1 MSRWNRSCYEAYFA
15 GKETEAQNGE
25 SNLCKKIKP
34 ESHRAEMPALFSL
47 SLPWFHRCQNINMSV
62 GTDTAGWTRM
72 NTAGSLGG
80 NPAVKEPAECPA
92 HLLPDTFLFNFT
104 TSATCMNCYKQPN
117 GRETVMGQ
125 VCKPKGP
132 PLEWHVCGGRNI
144 LFVELTGHWGRH
156 LPVLDRRHSPFVAVN

>member
-1 MSRWNRSCYEAYFA
+1 
-15 GKETEAQNGE
+15 
-25 SNLCKKIKP
+25 
-34 ESHRAEMPALFSL
+34 MPALFSL

-80 NPAVKEPAECPA
+80 NPAVKEPVWMPSSPSPWYFS
-92 HLLPDTFLFNFT
+92 LYST

-117 GRETVMGQ
+117 GRETAMGQ

-132 PLEWHVCGGRNI
+132 PLNDM
-144 LFVELTGHWGRH
+144 FVEGEISPLWSSQATGAGTYLFCRQKTFSICCCQSII
-156 LPVLDRRHSPFVAVN
+156 LVLWPAPEVSFF